1 MGIRMRKI
9 EVPEGKNKE
18 TGKKPIFLEIRTEN
32 I

>member
-18 TGKKPIFLEIRTEN
+18 TGRKPIFLEIRTES